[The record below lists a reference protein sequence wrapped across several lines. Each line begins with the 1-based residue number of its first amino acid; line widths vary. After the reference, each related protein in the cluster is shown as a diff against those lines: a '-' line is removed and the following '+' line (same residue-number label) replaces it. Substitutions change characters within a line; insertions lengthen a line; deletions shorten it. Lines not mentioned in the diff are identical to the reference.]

1 MELGRLLYYSSL
13 ENSGLGL
20 KKAGENRIFWK

>member
-1 MELGRLLYYSSL
+1 MELGRLLYYSFL

-20 KKAGENRIFWK
+20 KKAGGNRIFWK